1 MRLRI
6 PRAFAG
12 IVNRPAGIIGRHR
25 PFYFLNLVDRVRGTA
40 SLEDAVR
47 GRTVLVTGASSGIGM
62 ATARQL
68 AGAGATVLLVAR
80 SEEKLEALQGEIE
93 DRGGSAHVHP
103 CDLSEMEEVERLAA
117 VVLERHGGVDVLVNN
132 AGKSIRRSIHL
143 SYDRIHDFDRTMR
156 LNYLAAVRL
165 VLAVLPGMRE
175 RRSGHIVNV
184 STTGVPARPPR
195 FSAYI
200 ASKAALEAFSDCIAP
215 EVAADGIHVTSV
227 QMPLVRTPM
236 IEPTKIYRSMPA
248 LTPEQAG
255 SWICQAIVYKP
266 RRIGTQVGNLAAL
279 AEVVSPVTVDAIR
292 TAGYELFPDSRAAR
306 GNDRA
311 GEPERV
317 SRTGAAFA
325 GILRGIHW

>member
-6 PRAFAG
+6 PPAFAG

-25 PFYFLNLVDRVRGTA
+25 PFYFLNLVDRVRGTP
-40 SLEDAVR
+40 SLEDTVG

-80 SEEKLEALQGEIE
+80 SEDKLESLHGEIE
-93 DRGGSAHVHP
+93 DNGGSAHVHP
-103 CDLSEMEEVERLAA
+103 CDLSETEDVERLAA
-117 VVLERHGGVDVLVNN
+117 MVLERHGGIDVLVNN

-165 VLAVLPGMRE
+165 VLAFLPGMRE

-200 ASKAALEAFSDCIAP
+200 ASKAALEAFADCIAP

-248 LTPEQAG
+248 LTPEQAAD
-255 SWICQAIVYKP
+255 WICQAIIYKP

-279 AEVVSPVTVDAIR
+279 AEVVSPVTVDAVR
-292 TAGYELFPDSRAAR
+292 TAGYELFPDSRAAG